1 MLGIFGFRKLPCW
14 TINKHGV
21 FTMNKAELNKMLDQ
35 EPMWLLLLFCQGQ
48 LTQEE
53 INDLWNPRCNHTKNL
68 AAQQRRYPRTLKQI
82 VEQDPK
88 KLLLSMIRTEQHSL
102 VRQNNPRR
110 EYWKGKRIPRPDEGT
125 QEDPYKFNP
134 QSDLCEE
141 IAGYALACRQD
152 KSTG

>member
-82 VEQDPK
+82 VEQNPR
-88 KLLLSMIRTEQHSL
+88 KLLLSMVRVEAGLRTSVNH
-102 VRQNNPRR
+102 PRV
-110 EYWKGKRIPRPDEGT
+110 EYWRKKSVKPDEIV
-125 QEDPYKFNP
+125 EDPFKFSP
-134 QSDLCEE
+134 GSDLMEE
-141 IAGYALACRQD
+141 IAGYAMDCRR
-152 KSTG
+152 GMHH